1 MTHDTCKKW
10 CFVKV
15 YGKRERDSY
24 IKDIFQGRGGRL
36 LDTLLVHV
44 GRITRSRAFR
54 TVANAN
60 VARSNEA
67 TRSSTP
73 AALARGSMIAITDV
87 TGRLIG
93 RDPSN
98 RSIPPVI
105 TSNSGR
111 CTRRRP
117 TNNTPDGRLANEVS
131 ERRTWPD
138 LCQFS
143 FPRDEYRLTLLQF
156 PYASEHHTR
165 HRISCRR

>member
-1 MTHDTCKKW
+1 MGS
-10 CFVKV
+10 VK
-15 YGKRERDSY
+15 DSC
-24 IKDIFQGRGGRL
+24 IKDRTRGGPGRTRL

-60 VARSNEA
+60 VARSNGA

-105 TSNSGR
+105 TSNSRR
-111 CTRRRP
+111 CTRRRGVLQI
-117 TNNTPDGRLANEVS
+117 T
-131 ERRTWPD
+131 RRTD
-138 LCQFS
+138 GSLMRY
-143 FPRDEYRLTLLQF
+143 PRDARD
-156 PYASEHHTR
+156 
-165 HRISCRR
+165 RISASFHFPATNTDWHCHNFHMLPSARIGYRAGGPARKARTI